1 MVLYTGHKFG
11 WDAQA
16 NGLSLALV
24 GVMAV
29 IVQGGLVQPVVRRLG
44 ERRAILYGLIVAV
57 VTFLGYGLASA
68 GWMLLAFIV
77 FGSIGGVAGPAI
89 QSLVAGAVPPEDQGK
104 VQGGI
109 QSLMSL
115 TGIVAP
121 LLFTAGLFS
130 YFTSPGA
137 PMELPGAPFLLG
149 AVMYALA
156 FWSLVKLF
164 RRMPG

>member
-68 GWMLLAFIV
+68 GWMLLALIV

-89 QSLVAGAVPPEDQGK
+89 QSLVAGAVPPEDQGRYRAE
-104 VQGGI
+104 
-109 QSLMSL
+109 S
-115 TGIVAP
+115 
-121 LLFTAGLFS
+121 
-130 YFTSPGA
+130 SP
-137 PMELPGAPFLLG
+137 
-149 AVMYALA
+149 
-156 FWSLVKLF
+156 S
-164 RRMPG
+164 